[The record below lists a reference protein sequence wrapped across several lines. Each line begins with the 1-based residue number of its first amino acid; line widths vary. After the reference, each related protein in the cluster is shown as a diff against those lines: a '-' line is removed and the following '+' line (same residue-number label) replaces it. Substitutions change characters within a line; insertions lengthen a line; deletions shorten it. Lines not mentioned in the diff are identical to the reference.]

1 MEVPEENILT
11 KENSGFV
18 RVGRATLEWERTVL
32 VSASLGSMQGMLDA
46 GVRYAK
52 ERHQFGQPIFR
63 FQAIQSKI
71 AECRM
76 KLDAAR
82 LLIYKSAS
90 MKDKGLSAPIESS
103 IAKLYATEAANQVM
117 YDIGQIFGGY
127 SFIHE
132 YPIERAFRDA
142 RLGTIGAGTSEV
154 MKAIISANI

>member
-1 MEVPEENILT
+1 
-11 KENSGFV
+11 
-18 RVGRATLEWERTVL
+18 
-32 VSASLGSMQGMLDA
+32 
-46 GVRYAK
+46 
-52 ERHQFGQPIFR
+52 
-63 FQAIQSKI
+63 
-71 AECRM
+71 
-76 KLDAAR
+76 
-82 LLIYKSAS
+82 
-90 MKDKGLSAPIESS
+90 PIESS